1 MSKVLL
7 HRWVRLDIM
16 RELMVEVLVDLLK
29 G

>member
-7 HRWVRLDIM
+7 HRWVRLDFM
-16 RELMVEVLVDLLK
+16 RELLVEVLVDLLK